1 MPGTTDTQGLQYDLL
16 SENVATATETGLE
29 RLAKQ
34 IAAELDLADL
44 ARVAGLKRAA
54 ARCSRFN
61 TVQSIP
67 NNVTTA
73 ITFDT
78 ENFDS
83 HAMVNLGVNADRITI
98 TSGGGAG
105 VYMAVA
111 HLDEM
116 FTNNTGK
123 AEIVLTKNGS
133 ELFRQSQF
141 AEANGMVVGGMS
153 SCVVGDRFGIS
164 LFQNSG
170 AARDADTIRL
180 DVWKISQ

>member
-1 MPGTTDTQGLQYDLL
+1 MPGTTETQSLQYDLL

-34 IAAELDLADL
+34 IATQLDAADV
-44 ARVAGLKRAA
+44 ARVTALKRPA
-54 ARCSRFN
+54 ARASRFL

-67 NNVTTA
+67 NNTLNVV
-73 ITFDT
+73 TFDT

-83 HAMVNLGVNADRITI
+83 HAMVNLGVNNDRIII
-98 TSGGGAG
+98 TAGGGAG
-105 VYMAVA
+105 KYMAAA
-111 HLDEM
+111 HLFDM

-123 AEIVLTKNGS
+123 VEIYLTKNGS
-133 ELFRQSQF
+133 ELTRQTQF
-141 AEANGMVVGGMS
+141 AEANGMTVAAVS
-153 SCVVGDRFGIS
+153 NCVVGDRFGIS